1 MGTTAFSV
9 GTTAASTSTV
19 IVGSLAGGVSARLSS
34 LDQLIAFLSCGV
46 AGKGLAIR
54 SAPSLALIPRGTQG
68 SVDRGI
74 GGVGYWAAACPEK
87 KKEKG

>member
-1 MGTTAFSV
+1 MQNSY
-9 GTTAASTSTV
+9 
-19 IVGSLAGGVSARLSS
+19 
-34 LDQLIAFLSCGV
+34 
-46 AGKGLAIR
+46 GKGLAIR

-87 KKEKG
+87 KKRKADVFSGSKPTEELG